1 VGVPSFEI
9 SDLGTVTSMVM
20 SLFSKENIFVTNTRL
35 DWNHNYGKHTLSAF
49 GGFRYQT
56 FSYDSPKLSTEYTSE
71 TNDKNPTLSASSGYQ
86 EVRGANDAW
95 KNMQWYGNFDYNY
108 MNKYFATV
116 SLLAEANSR
125 FGENKGLKMFGTR
138 WAIFPSV
145 QAAWVLTNEKWFP
158 KTNGVNYLRINA
170 GFDMSG
176 NDNISNYAARTSLS
190 AVKYNYRATG
200 LQLTNIGNDDIKWE
214 TTTKFN
220 VGVQGYFVN
229 NRIGAGV
236 DFYVHNTKELD
247 DLIDKLSQLKEIQK
261 VVRKNSN

>member
-1 VGVPSFEI
+1 
-9 SDLGTVTSMVM
+9 
-20 SLFSKENIFVTNTRL
+20 
-35 DWNHNYGKHTLSAF
+35 
-49 GGFRYQT
+49 
-56 FSYDSPKLSTEYTSE
+56 
-71 TNDKNPTLSASSGYQ
+71 
-86 EVRGANDAW
+86 
-95 KNMQWYGNFDYNY
+95 
-108 MNKYFATV
+108 
-116 SLLAEANSR
+116 
-125 FGENKGLKMFGTR
+125 MFGTR

-236 DFYVHNTKELD
+236 DFYVHNTK
-247 DLIDKLSQLKEIQK
+247 DLLALKSFDNPIGGINNYWSNGGSLRNVGAVQK
-261 VVRKNSN
+261 